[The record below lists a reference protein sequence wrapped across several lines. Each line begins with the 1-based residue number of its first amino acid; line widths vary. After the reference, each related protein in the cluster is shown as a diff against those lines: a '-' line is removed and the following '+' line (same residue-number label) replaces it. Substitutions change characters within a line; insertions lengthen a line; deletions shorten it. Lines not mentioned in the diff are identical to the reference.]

1 MPVRICELID
11 NWYEHGEGLVLVCL
25 EDIEEVVILEEAHG
39 TISDLQVITTD
50 RLDDS
55 LEEAGDQMLN
65 LFNLTDLEDLLKLSE
80 EESLFDAIGEGP
92 ELQET
97 F

>member
-1 MPVRICELID
+1 M
-11 NWYEHGEGLVLVCL
+11 
-25 EDIEEVVILEEAHG
+25 
-39 TISDLQVITTD
+39 ITAD
-50 RLDDS
+50 RLDDT